1 MAKKISFETEF
12 ITSKENLID
21 AKAVLT
27 ADWNTN
33 MSAPDRQS
41 WLDNKKYPG
50 DSDGSRTFFDHFLR
64 TFSGSNSNATRFTTV
79 QLAAG
84 TSFTYTDRATRTWT
98 AA

>member
-1 MAKKISFETEF
+1 MELNVNI
-12 ITSKENLID
+12 NY
-21 AKAVLT
+21 
-27 ADWNTN
+27 TN
-33 MSAPDRQS
+33 VERQS

-64 TFSGSNSNATRFTTV
+64 TFSGSNSNAARFTTV
-79 QLAAG
+79 QLATG